1 MFPFGKT
8 LVTCT
13 STDPNSGAT
22 AVLTFNVTVQDAT
35 PPAFTQIPTS
45 ITVGNTAPKG
55 QPQGAVV
62 DFANQLAATDL
73 VDGPVTPTANPPS
86 GSFFPA
92 GNTTVTVTATDHA
105 GNHNIKTFIV
115 NVAKKAPKAKTP
127 TITVSVSPASIN
139 EGQNATF
146 TISASAASPAQPL
159 VINYTVGGT
168 ALFGSDF
175 ILKDQFGAPLAA
187 AGSVMIPSGGRTVT
201 ITLNALTNVLSSG
214 NEAAQITIDAGSG
227 YSLGKVKKGKNPDQA
242 IVTINNTP

>member
-127 TITVSVSPASIN
+127 TI
-139 EGQNATF
+139 
-146 TISASAASPAQPL
+146 
-159 VINYTVGGT
+159 
-168 ALFGSDF
+168 
-175 ILKDQFGAPLAA
+175 
-187 AGSVMIPSGGRTVT
+187 RCR
-201 ITLNALTNVLSSG
+201 
-214 NEAAQITIDAGSG
+214 
-227 YSLGKVKKGKNPDQA
+227 
-242 IVTINNTP
+242 